1 MSPSGEDQGPHALD
15 HLSVLPAEN
24 RRSLLLVMIVQAMN
38 SFSDNFSKMLFI
50 VFGHAVAAGTAL
62 GDQLQT
68 WLGLIFSLP
77 YIFFAPLAGY
87 LSDRYSKKKV
97 VFWMQV
103 AQVLV
108 FVAFLGALS
117 LRQTQPSLIL
127 GFVCFFVLATEAA
140 MFAPA
145 KMGILKDL
153 AGSRRLGLVSGVQ
166 QMTMFAAIL
175 AGYAL
180 AGAWFGGQIK
190 KGLDPWNLA
199 LGAIGLMTLLAVIQT
214 VLASRVKQTEEHP
227 EIHWRTS
234 LWWEHFDN
242 LGTVFR
248 VRAVGI
254 AALGI
259 VFFWFMSNAVGTIL
273 VGLCNEQ
280 YPAEEDSARMKGLIS
295 AALGVGVVG
304 GSLLA
309 SVLCRKQI
317 KLGLVP
323 LAGFV
328 LALGLAAAW
337 HVPPRSWLI
346 FPAMGF
352 SGLAAGVFMVPLY
365 GFVQDRSRENERAQV
380 LSGIGLLDC
389 VGGAAAN
396 LMVFSLLRMK
406 VPSALQL
413 GLMGGAS
420 LVTAVLLLG
429 LPRLKNGRNGSP
441 RG

>member
-1 MSPSGEDQGPHALD
+1 
-15 HLSVLPAEN
+15 
-24 RRSLLLVMIVQAMN
+24 
-38 SFSDNFSKMLFI
+38 
-50 VFGHAVAAGTAL
+50 
-62 GDQLQT
+62 
-68 WLGLIFSLP
+68 
-77 YIFFAPLAGY
+77 
-87 LSDRYSKKKV
+87 
-97 VFWMQV
+97 
-103 AQVLV
+103 
-108 FVAFLGALS
+108 
-117 LRQTQPSLIL
+117 
-127 GFVCFFVLATEAA
+127 
-140 MFAPA
+140 
-145 KMGILKDL
+145 
-153 AGSRRLGLVSGVQ
+153 
-166 QMTMFAAIL
+166 
-175 AGYAL
+175 
-180 AGAWFGGQIK
+180 
-190 KGLDPWNLA
+190 
-199 LGAIGLMTLLAVIQT
+199 
-214 VLASRVKQTEEHP
+214 
-227 EIHWRTS
+227 
-234 LWWEHFDN
+234 
-242 LGTVFR
+242 
-248 VRAVGI
+248 
-254 AALGI
+254 
-259 VFFWFMSNAVGTIL
+259 
-273 VGLCNEQ
+273 
-280 YPAEEDSARMKGLIS
+280 MKGLIS